1 MARARGRRP
10 FQPVLYLA
18 MGWIAMWIMDLRFV
32 VQMILKS
39 AQAELPE
46 LWVRPPAAV
55 PPTCRARPGAPV
67 PGLRAFAGG
76 AGGGRG
82 RAAQACEDVRM
93 LRSLGLVIFSCDP
106 GRRVWNTLLGPVA
119 QPEFRG
125 ALWTLP

>member
-46 LWVRPPAAV
+46 LWVRPQAAV
-55 PPTCRARPGAPV
+55 PPTCRALHGAPV
-67 PGLRAFAGG
+67 PDLRAYKRDAAGVHVQTT
-76 AGGGRG
+76 
-82 RAAQACEDVRM
+82 QADRKSV
-93 LRSLGLVIFSCDP
+93 V
-106 GRRVWNTLLGPVA
+106 
-119 QPEFRG
+119 
-125 ALWTLP
+125 